1 MNIHKRKWVE
11 HLDNTKPED
20 GFESLAL
27 FHDLSFA
34 EAERLYQALRRTD
47 AEFRVSFSLLNHL
60 AYFDEFN
67 IDDQLPCYPVEY
79 NWTPFNCHVRF
90 RNDADAVLFK
100 LSIV

>member
-27 FHDLSFA
+27 FHDLLFV
-34 EAERLYQALRRTD
+34 EAKRLYQALRDTD
-47 AEFRVSFSLLNHL
+47 TEFRVSVSLLKHL
-60 AYFDEFN
+60 IYFDEYS
-67 IDDQLPCYPVEY
+67 IDNLIKYELD
-79 NWTPFNCHVRF
+79 WTPFNCHVRF